1 MALHVFVIKEAELE
15 GPQDLRA
22 RLRKFLNLTNER
34 KNMSTKT
41 NFKRVALV
49 AVAALGLGVLTSVA
63 PASATALAN
72 TVYGAPTSENALN
85 CKNVT
90 TAGSEVL
97 TTPVGADIVL
107 TASANM
113 QADDKVTISSTG
125 PLVKSFTAGIANRT
139 DAVAADRLSV
149 SFTAATGQTPAH
161 PTKVT
166 FAGISAAGT
175 YFISIAEM
183 DGGAASAAVETITV
197 KVVAACGNNALSL
210 ADSFIEVSTLANADD
225 NIDEA
230 ASLTVANG
238 STTYINLALSDSLG
252 VALSGAGVLLA
263 TATNGAVIAWDGAPT
278 AQSSTALS
286 TSRGAAGTELY
297 VTQGTANAYKPL
309 VTVVTITL
317 DGAPVTTKT
326 ITFTGIAAS
335 ITMQSIEIGKK
346 NTANTLAFKYSVK
359 DAVGNLLA
367 GYTPTAVASTV
378 PSNGVVS
385 AISTAGVS
393 SSDSAAQ
400 QTGGFT
406 CLNVSG
412 TGKIKLEL
420 TNDIGATVTSPEYS
434 LTCGG
439 DIYGYSASF
448 DKTSYAPGEVATL
461 TIKGTD
467 SKGGAV
473 FDAVTSAG
481 SAVSN
486 TIGTISIA
494 APGLT
499 AVTTPTSV
507 DTFVGG
513 KIVYRFTVGSTEG
526 AFNAVVDPSDIDD
539 AVTIAYTI
547 KSSST
552 SVSNADVLKAIVS
565 LIASINK
572 QIAALQ
578 KALLKK

>member
-1 MALHVFVIKEAELE
+1 
-15 GPQDLRA
+15 
-22 RLRKFLNLTNER
+22 
-34 KNMSTKT
+34 MSTKT

-72 TVYGAPTSENALN
+72 SIYGAPTSENALN

-113 QADDKVTISSTG
+113 EATDKVTISSTG
-125 PLVKSFTAGIANRT
+125 PLVKSFTAGVANRT

-149 SFTAATGQTPAH
+149 SFTAAAGQTPAH

-166 FAGISAAGT
+166 FAGISTAGT
-175 YFISIAEM
+175 YFISISEN
-183 DGGAASAAVETITV
+183 DGGAASAAAVETITV

-230 ASLTVANG
+230 TSLTVANA
-238 STTYINLALSDSLG
+238 STTYINLSLKDSLG
-252 VALSGAGVLLA
+252 VDLSGAGVLLA

-278 AQSSTALS
+278 AQSSTAL
-286 TSRGAAGTELY
+286 TTTRGAAGTELY

-317 DGAPVTTKT
+317 DGAAVTTKT

-335 ITMQSIEIGKK
+335 ITMQSIEAGKK

-385 AISTAGVS
+385 AISTAGS
-393 SSDSAAQ
+393 SSNDSAAQ

-467 SKGGAV
+467 SKGGTV

-499 AVTTPTSV
+499 AVSTPTSA

-513 KIVYRFTVGSTEG
+513 KIVYRYTVGSTEG
-526 AFNAVVDPSDIDD
+526 SYNAVVDPSDIDD
-539 AVTIAYTI
+539 PVTIAYTI

>member
-1 MALHVFVIKEAELE
+1 
-15 GPQDLRA
+15 
-22 RLRKFLNLTNER
+22 
-34 KNMSTKT
+34 MSTKT

-63 PASATALAN
+63 PANAAVAAN
-72 TVYGAPTSENALN
+72 TVYSPTVGNNPLA
-85 CKNVT
+85 CQIT
-90 TAGSEVL
+90 TASGVD
-97 TTPVGADIVL
+97 TMTVPVGIDIVL
-107 TASANM
+107 SGTVPMGAV
-113 QADDKVTISSTG
+113 DTLKYSSTG
-125 PLVKSFTAGIANRT
+125 PLLKSFSTPNADRT
-139 DAVAADRLSV
+139 DVVSADRLTLTA
-149 SFTAATGQTPAH
+149 TAAAGETPTAVDKL
-161 PTKVT
+161 TY
-166 FAGISAAGT
+166 AGVSTAGT
-175 YFISIAEM
+175 YYISISEN
-183 DGGAASAAVETITV
+183 DGGSATSTAIESIRV

-210 ADSFIEVSTLANADD
+210 ANSFIEVSTLATADD

-238 STTYINLALSDSLG
+238 LTTYVNLALKDSFG
-252 VALSGAGVLLA
+252 SALTGSGVLLA

-286 TSRGAAGTELY
+286 TARGGSNSLF

-317 DGAPVTTKT
+317 DGSAVATKT
-326 ITFTGIAAS
+326 ITFKGIAAS
-335 ITMQSIEIGKK
+335 ITMQSIKAGVKG
-346 NTANTLAFKYSVK
+346 TANTLAFKYSVK

-367 GYTPTAVASTV
+367 DYPVGAVASTLL
-378 PSNGVVS
+378 SNGVIS
-385 AISTAGVS
+385 AISTAGTS
-393 SSDSAAQ
+393 LDTSAAQ

-406 CLNVSG
+406 CLDVSG

-420 TNDIGATVTSPEYS
+420 TNDIGQTVTSPEYS

-439 DIYGYSASF
+439 TIYGYTAEF
-448 DKTSYAPGEVATL
+448 DKKSYAPGDVATL

-473 FDAVTSAG
+473 HDAI
-481 SAVSN
+481 VSDGAESN
-486 TIGTISIA
+486 VIGTITVA

-499 AVTTPTSV
+499 AVTTPSSS

-513 KIVYRFTVGSTEG
+513 KITYRYTVGSVEG
-526 AFNAVVDPSDIDD
+526 VFNAVVDPSEIDD
-539 AVTIAYTI
+539 AVTISYTI

-552 SVSNADVLKAIVS
+552 AVSMADVLKAIVS

-578 KALLKK
+578 KALLKKK

>member
-1 MALHVFVIKEAELE
+1 
-15 GPQDLRA
+15 
-22 RLRKFLNLTNER
+22 
-34 KNMSTKT
+34 MSTKT
-41 NFKRVALV
+41 LRKRIALV
-49 AVAALGLGVLTSVA
+49 AVAALGAGVLSVA
-63 PASATALAN
+63 PANATATFTTSYASVALADNPLACKIDGN
-72 TVYGAPTSENALN
+72 T
-85 CKNVT
+85 
-90 TAGSEVL
+90 L
-97 TTPVGADIVL
+97 TLPVGIEPKFAGGSVTMESTDVL
-107 TASANM
+107 
-113 QADDKVTISSTG
+113 KWSSTG
-125 PLVKSFTAGIANRT
+125 PLVKTFGGIGVTNRT
-139 DAVAADRLSV
+139 DVVSADRLTLTSTTAGG
-149 SFTAATGQTPAH
+149 TAAA
-161 PTKVT
+161 PTSVT
-166 FAGISAAGT
+166 YSALSTVGT
-175 YFISIAEM
+175 YYISISEN
-183 DGGAASAAVETITV
+183 DLGSATTTAVETFTV
-197 KVVAACGNNALSL
+197 KYVAACGNNALSL
-210 ADSFIEVSTLANADD
+210 ADSFIEVSTLGTADD

-230 ASLTVANG
+230 TSLTVANG
-238 STTYINLALSDSLG
+238 STTYINLVLRDSFSTALTGS
-252 VALSGAGVLLA
+252 GVLLA
-263 TATNGAVIAWDGAPT
+263 TATNGAVIAWGGTPT

-286 TSRGAAGTELY
+286 TSRGGDIALY

-335 ITMQSIEIGKK
+335 ISMQSIEIGKK

-385 AISTAGVS
+385 AISTAGS
-393 SSDSAAQ
+393 SSADPTAQ

-439 DIYGYSASF
+439 DIYAYSASF

-461 TIKGTD
+461 TITGKDVVGGT
-467 SKGGAV
+467 V

-486 TIGTISIA
+486 TIGAGVTVA

-499 AVTTPTSV
+499 AVSTPTST

-513 KIVYRFTVGSTEG
+513 KVVYRYTVGSTEG
-526 AFNAVVDPSDIDD
+526 AFNAVVSAPAIDD
-539 AVTIAYTI
+539 AVTVSYTV
-547 KSSST
+547 KASST
-552 SVSNADVLKAIVS
+552 AVSNADVLKAIVS

-578 KALLKK
+578 KALLKR